1 MTSIV
6 IELKPTS
13 EFMLASD
20 AIVQAINRLA
30 AAMEAIKVP
39 PVVPEQ
45 VKPPMSPERLAAL
58 QANAEKARAAKIKLT
73 SLADLPVPQPTTQT
87 RIEIMRQ
94 VAASAP
100 KPTPQPIAADFDQVQ
115 TWAVQRGM
123 SFGVWDDL
131 PAVNARRVRLGLPPF
146 KREFPVKGRFG

>member
-39 PVVPEQ
+39 PV
-45 VKPPMSPERLAAL
+45 AA
-58 QANAEKARAAKIKLT
+58 APRVAKTKLT
-73 SLADLPVPQPTTQT
+73 SLTDLPAPILADQRPAPAAQT
-87 RIEIMRQ
+87 RDEIMRLVATAP
-94 VAASAP
+94 VAAG
-100 KPTPQPIAADFDQVQ
+100 FEQVQ
-115 TWAVQRGM
+115 AWAVQRGI
-123 SFGVWDDL
+123 SFGIWDDL